1 MRHALF
7 LGCRAPTEK
16 REAKMKLSSLL
27 VCKKPGET
35 SLSLSLSLSLRHSS
49 HPLSS
54 PIAPAMSR
62 FCTNRA
68 SSQFF

>member
-35 SLSLSLSLSLRHSS
+35 SLSLSLSLSL
-49 HPLSS
+49 
-54 PIAPAMSR
+54 
-62 FCTNRA
+62 
-68 SSQFF
+68 SQA